1 IAVNPT
7 ETDLID
13 ANGFLPLEIQFNPAT
28 YYLDHPRVA
37 GDYDGDYKAFQMEGP
52 QVDALRRMLEHTSAK
67 NIAVAFVNTPLT
79 NEYLDSARMEVES
92 DFQRYMLQLAAQE
105 PGLLY
110 RDLGQLWPKRYD
122 YFSDPSHLNRFGA
135 YQLSHRLAQDPMI
148 PWLKL
153 KAPVD

>member
-1 IAVNPT
+1 MNPT

-13 ANGFLPLEIQFNPAT
+13 ANGFLPLSIQFNPAT

-37 GDYDGDYKAFQMEGP
+37 GAYDGDYKAFQMAGP
-52 QVDALRRMLEHTSAK
+52 QVAALRQMLAHTQSQD
-67 NIAVAFVNTPLT
+67 IPVVFINTPLT
-79 NEYLDSARMEVES
+79 NEYLDPARLEVES
-92 DFQRYMLQLAAQE
+92 RFQRYMLQLAAQE

-110 RDLGQLWPKRYD
+110 RDLGQLWPNRYD

-135 YQLSHRLAQDPMI
+135 YQLSSRLAQDPMI

-153 KAPVD
+153 SSDAN